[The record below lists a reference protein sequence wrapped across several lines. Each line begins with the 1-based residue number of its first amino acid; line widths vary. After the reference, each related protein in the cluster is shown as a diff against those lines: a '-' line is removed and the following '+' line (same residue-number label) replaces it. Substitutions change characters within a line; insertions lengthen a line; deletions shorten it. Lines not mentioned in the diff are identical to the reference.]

1 MNKLLRAG
9 FWKYTQSTAFWV
21 SLISAAVCG
30 AACGSTRGLNTFIDI
45 PEALSAVVYMICA
58 AMISL
63 NIGKE
68 YSDGTIRNKLIV
80 GHTKVQ
86 IFLSE
91 MLIGLAACALVYF
104 VFAASFSAVCAER
117 VFNINPTVLIR
128 IPTAI
133 LLASLGLSAMFVL
146 ISMLCTNK
154 SVALIVILVVLLVMV
169 IAVDVAGTVL
179 WRSEMHTEKYI
190 SHVVLDEITGEP
202 IIDPTNGG
210 YVIVTEEAPEYL
222 DPNYISEPTRAVLTA
237 IYDILPAGA
246 IDQYISEI
254 RPYFEGGAPN
264 QYDLYPRRLLYIS
277 AAVNVIIVFAGA
289 ILFSRKD
296 IK

>member
-1 MNKLLRAG
+1 MLKLLRAG
-9 FWKYTQSTAFWV
+9 FFKYVKSTAFWV
-21 SLISAAVCG
+21 SLICA
-30 AACGSTRGLNTFIDI
+30 AACGVLCWLTRELDIFIDVS
-45 PEALSAVVYMICA
+45 EVLSIVVYVICA

-68 YSDGTIRNKLIV
+68 YSDGTFRNKIIV
-80 GHTKVQ
+80 GHTKTN

-91 MLIGLAACALVYF
+91 MIIGLAACTLVYL

-117 VFNINPTVLIR
+117 VFGIAPAVLIR
-128 IPTAI
+128 IPAAM
-133 LLASLGLSAMFVL
+133 LLASLGLSAMIVL

-154 SVALIVILVVLLVMV
+154 SVALIVTLAVMLVMA

-190 SHVVLDEITGEP
+190 PHAVIDEITGEP

-210 YVIVTEEAPEYL
+210 YVMATEA
-222 DPNYISEPTRAVLTA
+222 DPDYISEPTRAVLTA

-246 IDQYISEI
+246 LDQYVSEI
-254 RPYFEGGAPN
+254 RPYFEGGFPN
-264 QYDLYPRRLLYIS
+264 QYDLYPRYLPYVSVL
-277 AAVNVIIVFAGA
+277 VIILFPAVGVL
-289 ILFSRKD
+289 LFSRKD